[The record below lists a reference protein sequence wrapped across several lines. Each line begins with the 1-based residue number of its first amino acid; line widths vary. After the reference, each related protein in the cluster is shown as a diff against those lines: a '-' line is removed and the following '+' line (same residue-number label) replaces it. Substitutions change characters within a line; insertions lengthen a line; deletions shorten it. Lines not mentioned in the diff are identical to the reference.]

1 MKLSNKIVVNAS
13 FPSIQSAIKIY
24 GSRDGARIQLDI
36 PEQNIG
42 EVAQLMALRD
52 MAFELTFKLTSG
64 GSKTTESEYGGRL
77 KDG

>member
-1 MKLSNKIVVNAS
+1 MLLSQIIVNAS
-13 FPSIQSAIKIY
+13 FPPIQSAIKIN

-36 PEQNIG
+36 PESNIA

-52 MAFELTFKLTSG
+52 LAFKVTFELAG
-64 GSKTTESEYGGRL
+64 QGNNYGGRL

>member
-1 MKLSNKIVVNAS
+1 MMSQILVNAS
-13 FPSIQSAIKIY
+13 FPAIQSAIKIY

-36 PEQNIG
+36 SENNIG

-52 MAFELTFKLTSG
+52 MAFKVTFELAKQGSG
-64 GSKTTESEYGGRL
+64 EIGYGGRL